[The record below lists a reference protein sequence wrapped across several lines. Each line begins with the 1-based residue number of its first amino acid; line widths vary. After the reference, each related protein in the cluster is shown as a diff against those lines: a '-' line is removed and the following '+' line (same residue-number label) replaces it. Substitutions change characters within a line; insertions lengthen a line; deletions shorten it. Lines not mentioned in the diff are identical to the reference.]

1 MKSKR
6 VAVLGCTGSVGTNAL
21 DVAAHLGFEVSG
33 LAANT
38 SAKAVYEQIRRFKP
52 ARVALGDAKACDE
65 LQALMNGSTTRLLR
79 GPDGVRGVASADDV
93 DVVLCAISGAAGLPA
108 VLDAAAKGKT
118 LALANKESMVMAGPL
133 LLEAA
138 RRSGAKIVPVDSEH
152 SAIFQA
158 LQSGTSK
165 EVRKV
170 FLTASGGPFAK
181 TPQADF
187 AAITPEQ
194 ALKHPTWT
202 MGGKITIDSATM
214 FNKALE
220 IVEAKWLFGLEAGQI
235 EVLVHPQSIV
245 HSMVEF
251 VDGSVV
257 AQLGLPD
264 MRTPIQYAFTWPER
278 APGNVKRLDLAEI
291 KTLTFDAPDPDKFP
305 SLRLGYKAAEAGGTM
320 GAVLN
325 AANEVAVELFMAR
338 KITFPG
344 IFDIVSRVMDRH
356 VLVGEP
362 TLDEVLRAD
371 AWARQ
376 EARCRS

>member
-1 MKSKR
+1 MRR
-6 VAVLGCTGSVGTNAL
+6 VAILGSTGSVGTNAL
-21 DVAAHLGFEVSG
+21 DVAAHLGLQVTG
-33 LAANT
+33 LAANR
-38 SAKAVYEQIRRFKP
+38 SAKAVLDQVRRFKP
-52 ARVALGDAKACDE
+52 ARVAMGDPAACEE
-65 LQALMNGSTTRLLR
+65 LRTLMNGTPTRLLS
-79 GPDGVRGVASADDV
+79 GPDGVRDVAAAEDV

-108 VLDAAAKGKT
+108 VLEAAARGKT

-138 RRSGAKIVPVDSEH
+138 RRSGASIVPVDSEH

-158 LQSGTSK
+158 LQSGRPK
-165 EVRKV
+165 EVARV
-170 FLTASGGPFAK
+170 FLTASGGPFAR
-181 TPQADF
+181 TPQAEF
-187 AAITPEQ
+187 AGITPEQ

-220 IVEAKWLFGLEAGQI
+220 IVEAKWLFGLEARQI

-278 APGNVKRLDLAEI
+278 APGNVKRLNLAEI
-291 KTLTFDAPDPDKFP
+291 KTLTFDAPDLGKFP
-305 SLRLGYKAAEAGGTM
+305 SLGLGWRAAEAGGTM

-338 KITFPG
+338 KIPFPQ
-344 IFDIVSRVMDRH
+344 IFQLVSRVMDRH
-356 VLVGEP
+356 TLVAEP
-362 TLDEVLRAD
+362 SLAEVLAAD

-376 EARCRS
+376 EARCSS